1 MERENYNDSSYK
13 NSKPVYKFIK
23 RMTDILL
30 SVFGALLVAFVS
42 LFIYLYYFFDK
53 EDRGPLFFKQ
63 ERMGLNG
70 KSFYIY
76 KFRSMVVNA
85 DKKLRANPKLY
96 KKYIE
101 NNYKLEPKD
110 DLRMTKIGVFLRE
123 YSIDELPQFLNVL
136 KGDMSLVGPRPVIRE
151 ELREYDE
158 EKLLSVKP
166 GIMGLWQAQGRS
178 NIGYPE
184 RANIE
189 MKYVEEASYSFDL
202 KIIFK
207 NIIIVLKKDGAY

>member
-13 NSKPVYKFIK
+13 SSKFFYKILK
-23 RMTDILL
+23 RVTDILL
-30 SVFGALLVAFVS
+30 SLFGVFLVAFVS
-42 LFIYLYYFFDK
+42 VFIITYYFFDE

-63 ERMGLNG
+63 ERMGLDG
-70 KSFYIY
+70 KKFRIY
-76 KFRSMVVNA
+76 KFRSMIVNA
-85 DKKLRANPKLY
+85 DKKLRSNPILY

-123 YSIDELPQFLNVL
+123 HSIDELPQFLNVL
-136 KGDMSLVGPRPVIRE
+136 KGDMSLVGPRPVIKE
-151 ELREYDE
+151 ELKEYDE

-184 RANIE
+184 RASIE
-189 MKYVEEASYSFDL
+189 MNYVDKASYWFDL
-202 KIIFK
+202 KVLIK
-207 NIIIVLKKDGAY
+207 NIIVVFKKDGAY